1 MRDLIGQTLGHYRI
15 VQKKS
20 VRAGWAICPVPGGG
34 NSMTETETNSGPKGG
49 LPDSFLTADQ
59 VPDDRYQIKTQ
70 LGRGGI
76 GVSIFLQTIY
86 GRVF

>member
-1 MRDLIGQTLGHYRI
+1 
-15 VQKKS
+15 
-20 VRAGWAICPVPGGG
+20 
-34 NSMTETETNSGPKGG
+34 MTETETNSGPKGG

-76 GVSIFLQTIY
+76 GVSIFTDNL
-86 GRVF
+86 R

>member
-1 MRDLIGQTLGHYRI
+1 MIGATLGHYRI
-15 VQKKS
+15 VDKI
-20 VRAGWAICPVPGGG
+20 GEGGMAICPVSGGG

>member
-1 MRDLIGQTLGHYRI
+1 MRDLMGRTLGHYRI
-15 VQKKS
+15 VDTIGEGGM
-20 VRAGWAICPVPGGG
+20 VICPVLGGG

-59 VPDDRYQIKTQ
+59 VLDDRYQIKTQ

-76 GVSIFLQTIY
+76 GVSIFADNL
-86 GRVF
+86 R

>member
-1 MRDLIGQTLGHYRI
+1 
-15 VQKKS
+15 
-20 VRAGWAICPVPGGG
+20 
-34 NSMTETETNSGPKGG
+34 MTETETNSGPKGG